1 MKFDITL
8 SKTESEKARS
18 YFEFLANLGM
28 TKHFGSMEATRKLVA
43 LCRIGSGQYVL
54 DVGCGVGATPSYL
67 AKAAD
72 CRVVAV
78 DLLEKM
84 IEQSRERAK
93 AEGVQDRVESTV
105 ADARH
110 LPFEDNLFDAVI
122 MESLNVFFEDK
133 RKAMSEYVRVTRPG
147 GYVGITEMTWLRPPS
162 PEAEEYFKRVVYA
175 DVLQASGWTE
185 LLEEAGLKEVVGS
198 AHPVDIPLESKGRF
212 ERYGCRGMAKVM
224 LKMLVVFFR
233 DRGAREFL
241 KDGTGGLSKDWLGD
255 VGYGV
260 FVGRK

>member
-1 MKFDITL
+1 MRIVEYDITL
-8 SKTESEKARS
+8 SETESKEARS

-54 DVGCGVGATPSYL
+54 DVGCGVGATPCYL

-72 CRVVAV
+72 CQVVAV

-93 AEGVQDRVESTV
+93 VEGVQDRLEFTA
-105 ADARH
+105 ADARN

-122 MESLNVFFEDK
+122 MESLNVFFENK

-147 GYVGITEMTWLRPPS
+147 GYVGFTEMTWLGSPS
-162 PEAEEYFKRVVYA
+162 AEAEEYFKESVSAMKGSVWARKSKTYMVYIGKIR
-175 DVLQASGWTE
+175 DSFPEQII
-185 LLEEAGLKEVVGS
+185 EA
-198 AHPVDIPLESKGRF
+198 
-212 ERYGCRGMAKVM
+212 
-224 LKMLVVFFR
+224 
-233 DRGAREFL
+233 
-241 KDGTGGLSKDWLGD
+241 
-255 VGYGV
+255 
-260 FVGRK
+260 RKTR